1 MSVAELVLFLTLH
14 FQSSSTVTPALSQE
28 TVETPTSITVDWKD
42 LRNSLARSGI
52 NPEGT
57 WPSVDVF
64 LATPVY
70 FSATGR
76 TPPQEA
82 LQKPSL
88 MFYISEDAHD
98 ELPTTPPQPLLRV
111 DGKEIGVPMAV
122 KIITDS
128 EHHRTSQ
135 VLYSAVDSQGDPL
148 ITDETSLLKLI
159 FTNPDVG
166 ESSFN
171 VLTWELPISY
181 TEHFSSSEVALGMPE
196 AAIEVSDTQ
205 DNQGNSSTGLPLTS
219 TFTLT
224 WATILAIMSGMLIAL
239 SPCLL
244 QLGVYFT
251 ATLAG
256 VSTEHNSPGNLD
268 VAAARKH
275 VMQTGLFF
283 ALGFTLVYA
292 AGGAAAGYIGQSLNT
307 LGNVSAWMRPLS
319 VVAGIV
325 ILILALRT
333 AWNARAPIVCHLP
346 IAPLLG
352 KSHRTGALGAALMGI
367 SFSAGCLACFSATV
381 LPALLLLVGS
391 IGSVVYGTLLLTT
404 FSLFVSVPCLV
415 LAFGI
420 SRLQGSRLQGAV
432 MRIQKAGPLLG
443 LTSAVVM
450 AGFGILMIT
459 YNFHIVSGF
468 IGRFFGWGW

>member
-1 MSVAELVLFLTLH
+1 MSTSVSRVRLRFFFSFRRYWPLWLIALVSVAELVLFLTLH

-171 VLTWELPISY
+171 VLTWKLPIPY
-181 TEHFSSSEVALGMPE
+181 TE
-196 AAIEVSDTQ
+196 
-205 DNQGNSSTGLPLTS
+205 
-219 TFTLT
+219 
-224 WATILAIMSGMLIAL
+224 
-239 SPCLL
+239 
-244 QLGVYFT
+244 YF
-251 ATLAG
+251 
-256 VSTEHNSPGNLD
+256 
-268 VAAARKH
+268 
-275 VMQTGLFF
+275 
-283 ALGFTLVYA
+283 Y
-292 AGGAAAGYIGQSLNT
+292 
-307 LGNVSAWMRPLS
+307 
-319 VVAGIV
+319 
-325 ILILALRT
+325 
-333 AWNARAPIVCHLP
+333 
-346 IAPLLG
+346 
-352 KSHRTGALGAALMGI
+352 
-367 SFSAGCLACFSATV
+367 
-381 LPALLLLVGS
+381 
-391 IGSVVYGTLLLTT
+391 
-404 FSLFVSVPCLV
+404 
-415 LAFGI
+415 
-420 SRLQGSRLQGAV
+420 
-432 MRIQKAGPLLG
+432 
-443 LTSAVVM
+443 
-450 AGFGILMIT
+450 
-459 YNFHIVSGF
+459 
-468 IGRFFGWGW
+468 